1 MDGARF
7 GTRLDIPRVGEHTR
21 EVLEQL
27 GYSAAEIEKLAAD
40 KAVLVR

>member
-21 EVLEQL
+21 ELLAGL
-27 GYSAAEIEKLAAD
+27 GYVGEQVEGLVTQGIVH
-40 KAVLVR
+40 AV